1 MFDHVLLNTFLL
13 NPVGTLARIGRVIP
27 RTINTVFRSNAF
39 FAHMSLFATTAQ
51 TSERSLG
58 NRSHMT
64 ISLASEAAERIRDE
78 RPHCARQVANPD
90 PFRQRWGRERQNNSG
105 RRAVLYIDVTHSL
118 NTLGRRLV
126 KNLLIGHVNEIKI
139 TDHTN

>member
-27 RTINTVFRSNAF
+27 RTIDTVFRSNAF
-39 FAHMSLFATTAQ
+39 FALMSLFATTAQ
-51 TSERSLG
+51 TSERSLA
-58 NRSHMT
+58 NTSPMT

-90 PFRQRWGRERQNNSG
+90 PFRQRWGLVWFLGFNGATTTEVIRRQEPDN
-105 RRAVLYIDVTHSL
+105 R
-118 NTLGRRLV
+118 
-126 KNLLIGHVNEIKI
+126 K
-139 TDHTN
+139 